1 VFGFAS
7 TAQPAGSASRPLDPA
22 APAPAEPGR
31 ADSAAVLPAFPWD
44 TIEQFKLIAAAHP
57 DGIVDLSVGAPV
69 DPVPMPIRNALAD
82 AADAPGYPQTHGT
95 PALRQAYAG
104 WLDRAHG
111 VTVDPAAVLPTIGSK
126 ELVASLPAQLGLGPG
141 DTIVIPELAYP
152 TYEVGVRMA
161 GAELVRA
168 DSLTAIGPGRVAMIW
183 INSPSNP
190 TGKVLPPEHL
200 AKVVSWARSR
210 GVIVASDECYLDLGW
225 DATPMS
231 VLHPDVCGGD
241 LTGLLALHS
250 LSKRSNLAGYRLG
263 FVSGDPALVSR
274 LLELRKHLG
283 HIVPTPV
290 QAAGVAALTDDAPVL
305 VQRSRYLG
313 RRTVLAEA
321 FGRAGFSVE
330 ESTGG
335 LYLWCTR
342 GEAALDSV
350 AYLAERGI
358 LVAPGTFYGPTGAQ
372 HVRAALTAT
381 DERVAAAAARLA
393 A

>member
-1 VFGFAS
+1 VFGFSS
-7 TAQPAGSASRPLDPA
+7 TTQPADSASRTATAAPSAPDRADPA
-22 APAPAEPGR
+22 DA
-31 ADSAAVLPAFPWD
+31 LPTFPWD
-44 TIEQFKLIAAAHP
+44 TIEQFKATALAHP

-95 PALRQAYAG
+95 AALRSAYAA

-126 ELVASLPAQLGLGPG
+126 ELVASLPAQLGFGPG
-141 DTIVIPELAYP
+141 DTVVIPELAYP

-161 GAELVRA
+161 GADLVRA

-183 INSPSNP
+183 LNSPSNP

-210 GVIVASDECYLDLGW
+210 GVVVASDECYLDLGW
-225 DATPMS
+225 DAMPMS
-231 VLHPDVCGGD
+231 ILHPDVCGGD
-241 LTGLLALHS
+241 TSGLLALHS

-263 FVSGDPALVSR
+263 FVSGDPRLVSR
-274 LLELRKHLG
+274 LLEVRKHLG

-305 VQRSRYLG
+305 VQRSRYLS
-313 RRTVLAEA
+313 RRAVLADA
-321 FGRAGFSVE
+321 FARAGFAVE
-330 ESTGG
+330 ESAGG

-342 GEAALDSV
+342 DEPALESV
-350 AYLAERGI
+350 AFLAARGI
-358 LVAPGTFYGPTGAQ
+358 LVAPGTFYGPTGAR
-372 HVRAALTAT
+372 HIRAALTAT
-381 DERVAAAAARLA
+381 DERIAAAAVRLA

>member
-7 TAQPAGSASRPLDPA
+7 TAQPAGAAPQLSAPA
-22 APAPAEPGR
+22 AAPPDGVDRVA
-31 ADSAAVLPAFPWD
+31 SLPAFPWD
-44 TIEQFKLIAAAHP
+44 TIERFKATAAAHP

-141 DTIVIPELAYP
+141 DTVVIPELAYP

-200 AKVVSWARSR
+200 AKIVGWARRR

-231 VLHPDVCGGD
+231 VLHPEVSGGD
-241 LTGLLALHS
+241 LTGLVALHS

-263 FVSGDPALVSR
+263 FVSGDPALVGR

-305 VQRSRYLG
+305 AQRSRYLG

-330 ESTGG
+330 ESAGG

-342 GEAALDSV
+342 GEPALESV
-350 AYLAERGI
+350 EFLAERGI

-381 DERVAAAAARLA
+381 DERISAAAARLTA
-393 A
+393 